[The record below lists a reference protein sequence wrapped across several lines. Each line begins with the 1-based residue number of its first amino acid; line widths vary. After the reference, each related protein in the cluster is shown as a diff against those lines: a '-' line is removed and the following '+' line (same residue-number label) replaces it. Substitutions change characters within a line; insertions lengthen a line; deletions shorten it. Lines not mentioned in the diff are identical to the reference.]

1 MQMKAIMGAGMDPQ
15 TLRLMDEIRT
25 LRSRVNELE
34 QALDVADT
42 AAAAAHVQVDA
53 SAHVQVD
60 AELEIDVRA
69 GVLEGAGN
77 R

>member
-1 MQMKAIMGAGMDPQ
+1 MQMKAIMGAGMDPR

-42 AAAAAHVQVDA
+42 AAAAAHVRVDPE
-53 SAHVQVD
+53 VD

>member
-15 TLRLMDEIRT
+15 TIQLMDEIRT

-34 QALDVADT
+34 HALDVADT
-42 AAAAAHVQVDA
+42 ARAAAHPEVDPA
-53 SAHVQVD
+53 VD
-60 AELEIDVRA
+60 AEVEIDVRA

>member
-1 MQMKAIMGAGMDPQ
+1 MKSIMGAVMDPQ

-42 AAAAAHVQVDA
+42 AAAAAHVRVDPA
-53 SAHVQVD
+53 VD
-60 AELEIDVRA
+60 PAVDPELEIDVRA

>member
-1 MQMKAIMGAGMDPQ
+1 MKAIMGAVMDPQ

-42 AAAAAHVQVDA
+42 AASAAHVEVD
-53 SAHVQVD
+53 VEIDVEVD
-60 AELEIDVRA
+60 VEVDVRA